1 MTFVRPLDSGCIP
14 VIFGDQTH
22 LVFWDVLDWSKFSIT
37 VLESDM
43 DRLEEILLGY
53 TWGQVADLQANLM
66 LVRDA
71 FIYPLDD
78 DFADQ
83 VEQKGPLFYALHS
96 TALTGFTRYPV

>member
-1 MTFVRPLDSGCIP
+1 LA
-14 VIFGDQTH
+14 
-22 LVFWDVLDWSKFSIT
+22 FWDVLDWSKFSIT
-37 VLESDM
+37 ILESQM

-53 TWGQVADLQANLM
+53 TWEQVADLQANLM

-83 VEQKGPLFYALHS
+83 PHQKGPLFYALHS
-96 TALTGFTRYPV
+96 TALTSFTKYPTE

>member
-1 MTFVRPLDSGCIP
+1 LRLCPLSGCIP
-14 VIFGDQTH
+14 VLYGDQAH
-22 LVFWDVLDWSKFSIT
+22 LAFWDVLDWSKFSVTI
-37 VLESDM
+37 LESQM

-53 TWGQVADLQANLM
+53 TWEQVADLQANLM

-83 VEQKGPLFYALHS
+83 PYQKGPLFYALHS
-96 TALTGFTRYPV
+96 TALTSFTKYPTE